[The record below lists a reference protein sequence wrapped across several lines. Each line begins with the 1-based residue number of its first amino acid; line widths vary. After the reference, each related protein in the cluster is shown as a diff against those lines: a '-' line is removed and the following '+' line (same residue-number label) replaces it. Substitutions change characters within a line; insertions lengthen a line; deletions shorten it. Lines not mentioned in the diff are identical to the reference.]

1 MKTIFT
7 DLCLSNNIADA
18 VSASNVGVFMVSEK
32 TVGLIRQ
39 ILEMDSEV
47 TETDKEQI
55 MKACKMRPQR
65 KLVSA
70 KVAMQT
76 L

>member
-1 MKTIFT
+1 
-7 DLCLSNNIADA
+7 
-18 VSASNVGVFMVSEK
+18 MVKED
-32 TVGLIRQ
+32 TVGFIRQ
-39 ILEMDSEV
+39 ILDGDPEV
-47 TETDKEQI
+47 TETEKEQI
-55 MKACKMRPQR
+55 LKACKMRPQR

>member
-1 MKTIFT
+1 
-7 DLCLSNNIADA
+7 
-18 VSASNVGVFMVSEK
+18 MVSEK

-47 TETDKEQI
+47 TKTEKEQI

>member
-1 MKTIFT
+1 MISQKTI
-7 DLCLSNNIADA
+7 
-18 VSASNVGVFMVSEK
+18 
-32 TVGLIRQ
+32 GLIHQ
-39 ILEMDSEV
+39 IIEMDSEV
-47 TETDKEQI
+47 TETEKEQI

-70 KVAMQT
+70 KTAMEI

>member
-1 MKTIFT
+1 MLQESTI
-7 DLCLSNNIADA
+7 
-18 VSASNVGVFMVSEK
+18 V
-32 TVGLIRQ
+32 LIRQ
-39 ILEMDSEV
+39 VLAGDPQA
-47 TETDKEQI
+47 TETEKEQI
-55 MKACKMRPQR
+55 LKACKMRPQR

>member
-1 MKTIFT
+1 MITDKT
-7 DLCLSNNIADA
+7 A
-18 VSASNVGVFMVSEK
+18 
-32 TVGLIRQ
+32 GLIRQ

-47 TETDKEQI
+47 SETEKEQI
-55 MKACKMRPQR
+55 LKACKMRPQR

-70 KVAMQT
+70 KEAMQT

>member
-1 MKTIFT
+1 MLQET
-7 DLCLSNNIADA
+7 
-18 VSASNVGVFMVSEK
+18 
-32 TVGLIRQ
+32 TVGFIRQ
-39 ILEMDSEV
+39 ILDGDSQV
-47 TETDKEQI
+47 TETEKEQI

-70 KVAMQT
+70 KTAMEI

>member
-1 MKTIFT
+1 M
-7 DLCLSNNIADA
+7 L
-18 VSASNVGVFMVSEK
+18 SEK

-47 TETDKEQI
+47 TETEKEQI
-55 MKACKMRPQR
+55 LRICKMRPQR

-70 KVAMQT
+70 KVAMET

>member
-1 MKTIFT
+1 M
-7 DLCLSNNIADA
+7 L
-18 VSASNVGVFMVSEK
+18 SEK

-47 TETDKEQI
+47 TETEKEQI

-70 KVAMQT
+70 KAAMAM

>member
-1 MKTIFT
+1 
-7 DLCLSNNIADA
+7 
-18 VSASNVGVFMVSEK
+18 MVSEK

-55 MKACKMRPQR
+55 MKACKSRPKR
-65 KLVSA
+65 NLISA
-70 KVAMQT
+70 KAAMAM

>member
-1 MKTIFT
+1 MLKQT
-7 DLCLSNNIADA
+7 
-18 VSASNVGVFMVSEK
+18 
-32 TVGLIRQ
+32 TVGFIRQ
-39 ILEMDSEV
+39 ILDGDSDV
-47 TETDKEQI
+47 TETEKEQI
-55 MKACKMRPQR
+55 LKACKMRPQR

>member
-1 MKTIFT
+1 
-7 DLCLSNNIADA
+7 
-18 VSASNVGVFMVSEK
+18 MVSEK

>member
-1 MKTIFT
+1 VPRNGQTQNLKK
-7 DLCLSNNIADA
+7 
-18 VSASNVGVFMVSEK
+18 GVHVLK
-32 TVGLIRQ
+32 QTTVGFIRQ
-39 ILEMDSEV
+39 ILDGDSDV
-47 TETDKEQI
+47 TETEKEQI
-55 MKACKMRPQR
+55 LKACKMRPQR

>member
-1 MKTIFT
+1 MLT
-7 DLCLSNNIADA
+7 
-18 VSASNVGVFMVSEK
+18 EK

-39 ILEMDSEV
+39 ILEMDSEI
-47 TETDKEQI
+47 TETEKEQI
-55 MKACKMRPQR
+55 LKACKMRPQR

-70 KVAMQT
+70 KVAMET